1 MEGKKTPR
9 RILNYL
15 CNVQAPFSG
24 IRGDKLANMIDD
36 QITTPNGF
44 L

>member
-1 MEGKKTPR
+1 MEGEKRPR

-15 CNVQAPFSG
+15 CIVQVPFG
-24 IRGDKLANMIDD
+24 GNRGDKLANMIDD
-36 QITTPNGF
+36 QVTTPNGF